1 MRTFIATVT
10 TLLLFS
16 NFCTAQIY
24 LQHPITG
31 EDFEVAP
38 TDFTLEMNYDEALK
52 ACKKLKGEWRLPT
65 IEELETMYKNKGE
78 IVDYKDHYWAED
90 NNWFSF
96 KEGKGGT
103 EPGKS
108 IRKKVRAVRSIKEG
122 QKKITD
128 PSDEITDPSDI

>member
-1 MRTFIATVT
+1 MRQVMVT
-10 TLLLFS
+10 IISVLLFS
-16 NFCTAQIY
+16 VLCSAQNI
-24 LQHPITG
+24 LKHPITG
-31 EDFEVAP
+31 AEFEVAP
-38 TDFTLEMNYDEALK
+38 KDFTLEMNYKEAND
-52 ACKKLKGEWRLPT
+52 ACKQLKDDWRLPT

-103 EPGKS
+103 EPIKS

-128 PSDEITDPSDI
+128 PRYF